1 MSSLIS
7 SFIQDRSIYE
17 CSLKIIFLYVIFID
31 LSGKMI
37 LRHFYSFYF
46 IFYWNIIFI
55 LTIYIIFKSIF
66 HTRKFPIL

>member
-1 MSSLIS
+1 MSSLIA

-17 CSLKIIFLYVIFID
+17 SSLKIIFLYVIFID

-37 LRHFYSFYF
+37 LGHFYSFYF

-55 LTIYIIFKSIF
+55 LNIYIIFKSIF
-66 HTRKFPIL
+66 HT

>member
-17 CSLKIIFLYVIFID
+17 SSLKIIFLYVIFID

-46 IFYWNIIFI
+46 VFYWNIIFI

-66 HTRKFPIL
+66 HT

>member
-7 SFIQDRSIYE
+7 FFIQDRSIYE
-17 CSLKIIFLYVIFID
+17 SSLKIIFLYVIFID

-66 HTRKFPIL
+66 HT

>member
-1 MSSLIS
+1 MSSIIS

-31 LSGKMI
+31 LSSKMI

-66 HTRKFPIL
+66 HT

>member
-1 MSSLIS
+1 MSSLTS

-17 CSLKIIFLYVIFID
+17 CSLKIIILYVIFID

-66 HTRKFPIL
+66 HT

>member
-17 CSLKIIFLYVIFID
+17 SSLKIIFLYVIFID

-66 HTRKFPIL
+66 HT

>member
-7 SFIQDRSIYE
+7 SFIQDLSIYE
-17 CSLKIIFLYVIFID
+17 SSLKIIFLYVIFID

-66 HTRKFPIL
+66 HT

>member
-17 CSLKIIFLYVIFID
+17 CFLKIIFLYVIFID

-66 HTRKFPIL
+66 HT

>member
-46 IFYWNIIFI
+46 IFYWNIIF
-55 LTIYIIFKSIF
+55 
-66 HTRKFPIL
+66 

>member
-46 IFYWNIIFI
+46 IFY
-55 LTIYIIFKSIF
+55 
-66 HTRKFPIL
+66 

>member
-17 CSLKIIFLYVIFID
+17 CSLKIIFLYVTFID

-46 IFYWNIIFI
+46 VFYWNIIFI

-66 HTRKFPIL
+66 HT

>member
-37 LRHFYSFYF
+37 LGHFYSFYF
-46 IFYWNIIFI
+46 VFYWNIIFI

-66 HTRKFPIL
+66 HT

>member
-7 SFIQDRSIYE
+7 SFIQDCSIYE
-17 CSLKIIFLYVIFID
+17 SSLKIIFLYVIFID

-37 LRHFYSFYF
+37 LGHFYSFYF

-55 LTIYIIFKSIF
+55 LNIYIIFKSIF
-66 HTRKFPIL
+66 HT

>member
-1 MSSLIS
+1 MSSLIA

-17 CSLKIIFLYVIFID
+17 CSLKSIFLYVIFID

-37 LRHFYSFYF
+37 LGHFHSFYF

-55 LTIYIIFKSIF
+55 LTIYIIFKNIF
-66 HTRKFPIL
+66 HT

>member
-1 MSSLIS
+1 MSSLIA

-31 LSGKMI
+31 LSSKMI

-66 HTRKFPIL
+66 HT

>member
-17 CSLKIIFLYVIFID
+17 SSLKIIFLYVIFID

-37 LRHFYSFYF
+37 LGHFYYFYF

-55 LTIYIIFKSIF
+55 LNIYIIFKSIF
-66 HTRKFPIL
+66 HT